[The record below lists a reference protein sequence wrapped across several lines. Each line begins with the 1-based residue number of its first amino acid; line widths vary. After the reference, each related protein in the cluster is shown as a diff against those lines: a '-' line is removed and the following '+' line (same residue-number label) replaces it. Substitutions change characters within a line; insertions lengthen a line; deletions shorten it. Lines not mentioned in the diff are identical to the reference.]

1 VRRRWKRI
9 LILGVVLLSSFLYLN
24 NTSRF
29 SSRTAGVP
37 TLLAHRGFNQQFD
50 IPVESNTC
58 LAVHLLP
65 PQHDYLENTIR
76 SMQAA
81 FDRGADVV
89 EFDIH
94 ATTDGRF
101 AVFHDR
107 TLECKTNGHGLTRAH
122 TMEELKALDIGYG
135 YTFDGG
141 KTFPFRGK
149 GIGLMPSMD
158 EVFEKFP
165 ARSFLIDVKDNEPND
180 ALLLAERLS
189 RLPAEQHSRL
199 MIFGRDST
207 LAVLRER
214 LPHDR
219 MFSAGS
225 IANCLLR
232 YITYGWTGIVPA
244 PCHNSPLFIPIN
256 VAPWLWGWPNRFM
269 NRMEAKGSSVIVMGR
284 FPAGEISPGLDS
296 PEDFVRLPGNY
307 NGGIWTND
315 VDRAASALKLEKGVI
330 HRSY

>member
-1 VRRRWKRI
+1 
-9 LILGVVLLSSFLYLN
+9 
-24 NTSRF
+24 
-29 SSRTAGVP
+29 
-37 TLLAHRGFNQQFD
+37 
-50 IPVESNTC
+50 
-58 LAVHLLP
+58 
-65 PQHDYLENTIR
+65 
-76 SMQAA
+76 MQAA

-122 TMEELKALDIGYG
+122 TMKELKALDVGYG

-141 KTFPFRGK
+141 RTFPFRGK

-180 ALLLAERLS
+180 ALMLAERLS
-189 RLPAEQHSRL
+189 RLPAERHSKL
-199 MIFGRDST
+199 MIFGRDAT
-207 LAVLRER
+207 LAPLRAR
-214 LPHDR
+214 LPDIR

-225 IANCLLR
+225 IATCLLR
-232 YITYGWTGIVPA
+232 YIGYGWTGIVPA
-244 PCHNSPLFIPIN
+244 PCRNSSLFIPIN
-256 VAPWLWGWPNRFM
+256 VVPWLWGWPNRFM
-269 NRMEAKGSSVIVMGR
+269 NRMEAQGSSVIVMGR

-296 PEDFVRLPGNY
+296 PQDFVRLPGDY
-307 NGGIWTND
+307 NGGIWTNE
-315 VDRAASALKLEKGVI
+315 VDQIASALKPKRGGDGIRSGDEK
-330 HRSY
+330 

>member
-1 VRRRWKRI
+1 
-9 LILGVVLLSSFLYLN
+9 
-24 NTSRF
+24 
-29 SSRTAGVP
+29 
-37 TLLAHRGFNQQFD
+37 
-50 IPVESNTC
+50 VESNAC
-58 LAVHLLP
+58 LAVHLVHP
-65 PQHDYLENTIR
+65 EHDFLENTIP

-122 TMEELKALDIGYG
+122 TMKELKALDVGYG

-141 KTFPFRGK
+141 RTFPFRGK
-149 GIGLMPSMD
+149 GIGLMPSID

-180 ALLLAERLS
+180 ALMLAERLS
-189 RLPAEQHSRL
+189 RLPAERHSKL
-199 MIFGRDST
+199 MIFGRDAT
-207 LAVLRER
+207 LAPLRAR
-214 LPHDR
+214 LPDIR

-225 IANCLLR
+225 IATCLLR
-232 YITYGWTGIVPA
+232 YIGYGWTGIVPA
-244 PCHNSPLFIPIN
+244 PCRNSSLFIPIN
-256 VAPWLWGWPNRFM
+256 VVPWLWGWPNRFM
-269 NRMEAKGSSVIVMGR
+269 NRMEAQGSSVIVMGR

-296 PEDFVRLPGNY
+296 PQDFVRLPGDY
-307 NGGIWTND
+307 NGGIWTNE
-315 VDRAASALKLEKGVI
+315 VDQIASALKPKRGGDGIRSGDEK
-330 HRSY
+330 